1 MPILCVI
8 GVLVVGQL
16 YTVLPLLDL
25 FAEAWS
31 TTTTTAGWVVTSFGI
46 GYATGFLFS
55 GPLADRLGR
64 RRVLVTGL
72 AITAVV
78 TASVAA
84 APGPAVAFAL
94 RALQG
99 LTAATFAPAAFA
111 YLAEHLPPERRTT
124 AMTWLTSSFLAAGV
138 LGQVLAQF
146 ISDLTSWRVVFLVC
160 AGAMAVGTLVLRGL
174 LASDPPAPGVT
185 TLDAY
190 RAMGRLL
197 TRPAVVFLL
206 LAAATLLCGFV
217 ALYTGLQ
224 TTGPEALAGDAD
236 ALLAMRACALPA
248 MLLVPLL
255 AARGFARI
263 PPGRR
268 VFGALLL
275 AGLTSGLVALLSGN
289 DIGVVMLGA
298 LLFVFV
304 FAVAVAAPA
313 LVEAIGRLAGPARG
327 AGVALYTF
335 ALFVGAGLGP
345 QFATAPDGGYGTVA
359 GGVAALLMCGA
370 GMAWIG
376 EKTTRAHR

>member
-146 ISDLTSWRVVFLVC
+146 ISDLTSWRVV
-160 AGAMAVGTLVLRGL
+160 
-174 LASDPPAPGVT
+174 
-185 TLDAY
+185 
-190 RAMGRLL
+190 
-197 TRPAVVFLL
+197 
-206 LAAATLLCGFV
+206 
-217 ALYTGLQ
+217 
-224 TTGPEALAGDAD
+224 
-236 ALLAMRACALPA
+236 
-248 MLLVPLL
+248 
-255 AARGFARI
+255 
-263 PPGRR
+263 
-268 VFGALLL
+268 
-275 AGLTSGLVALLSGN
+275 
-289 DIGVVMLGA
+289 
-298 LLFVFV
+298 
-304 FAVAVAAPA
+304 
-313 LVEAIGRLAGPARG
+313 
-327 AGVALYTF
+327 GVASRRASTT
-335 ALFVGAGLGP
+335 ARAGS
-345 QFATAPDGGYGTVA
+345 
-359 GGVAALLMCGA
+359 
-370 GMAWIG
+370 
-376 EKTTRAHR
+376 